1 MKQHHIALLIL
12 ATFTFAFP
20 GQIAFAQEGLTAKSF
35 EGVWKITKV
44 VKAGVTNN
52 NPQPGLTIFSHG
64 YFTLIRVNSNEARQP
79 SPTPKDPAKLT
90 DAEKI
95 ARYDE
100 WAPFTASAGTYEVK
114 GNKLIAHIVVAK
126 AARNMT
132 LSEEVTIKFEGDTFV
147 ASSPP
152 GSPNNEQTTYTRVR

>member
-1 MKQHHIALLIL
+1 VKQHHIALLIL

-20 GQIAFAQEGLTAKSF
+20 GQIAFAQEGLSAKSL

-100 WAPFTASAGTYEVK
+100 WAPSEASAGTYEVK
-114 GNKLIAHIVVAK
+114 GNTLIAHFIVAK
-126 AARNMT
+126 AAGRT
-132 LSEEVTIKFEGDTFV
+132 SEEATIKFEGDTFV

-152 GSPNNEQTTYTRVR
+152 GSPKNEQTTYTRVR